1 MTAPFILSAF
11 SCAICIFSFFFFR
24 WYIKRNTAA
33 EQLLAEYRAEVYRLI
48 AEIDSATDRDSLLVE
63 ERIKSLKQT
72 LDDTDKRIA
81 VYLRELDRS
90 RSSEAMY
97 ANLGRGIR
105 SALNQQKDAAPPP
118 QGESRSVQPAAAGS
132 QNPAEAPPVPGQ
144 NMQEAAALAGESAEA
159 AMRDAKASRKH
170 PGRKHPAHR
179 AASSEGDGGANAKKP
194 AVKSRRK
201 TQIAEMAARGLSPA
215 EIASHLDISLSEV
228 DLALN
233 LMSRW

>member
-1 MTAPFILSAF
+1 M
-11 SCAICIFSFFFFR
+11 
-24 WYIKRNTAA
+24 
-33 EQLLAEYRAEVYRLI
+33 AEYRAEVYRLI

-105 SALNQQKDAAPPP
+105 SALNQQKDAGPPP
-118 QGESRSVQPAAAGS
+118 QSESRPVPPLAADS
-132 QNPAEAPPVPGQ
+132 QNPAEAPPVPVQ
-144 NMQEAAALAGESAEA
+144 HVPEEAAIAGESTEPATRE
-159 AMRDAKASRKH
+159 AKARRH
-170 PGRKHPAHR
+170 PGRKRTAHH
-179 AASSEGDGGANAKKP
+179 AGSNDEDGGNAKKP
-194 AVKSRRK
+194 AAKSRRK
-201 TQIAEMAARGLSPA
+201 TQIAEMSARGLSPA
-215 EIASHLDISLSEV
+215 EIASRLDISLSEV

-233 LMSRW
+233 LMSRR